1 MYWRNH
7 APSHFHA
14 YYGEYEVTVEIE
26 TGVASGRFPKRALRA
41 VLEWLDLHKAELLED
56 WQLAGV
62 SEFLCARRW
71 ET

>member
-1 MYWRNH
+1 MLLRCTG
-7 APSHFHA
+7 ATTPHA

-56 WQLAGV
+56 WQLAH
-62 SEFLCARRW
+62 EDKPLKPIQPL
-71 ET
+71 E